1 MATLMKK
8 SIKWSVVSYPS
19 IVIDLSYSSTGNTKI
34 VLNYSQR
41 KITSHALFLDFTNW
55 AYYRK
60 EGGKYTPDD
69 IDIDLCTHIVYG
81 FAVLDKNTFQMIA
94 HDSYVDED
102 KGMKDYFLFFEG
114 YK

>member
-1 MATLMKK
+1 MTKARSQYK
-8 SIKWSVVSYPS
+8 SDQFI
-19 IVIDLSYSSTGNTKI
+19 
-34 VLNYSQR
+34 
-41 KITSHALFLDFTNW
+41 DFTNW

-69 IDIDLCTHIVYG
+69 IDVDLCTHIVYG

-102 KGMKDYFLFFEG
+102 KGWFRLVY
-114 YK
+114 

>member
-1 MATLMKK
+1 MKK

-19 IVIDLSYSSTGNTKI
+19 FVIDFSNTL
-34 VLNYSQR
+34 VLNCSQR
-41 KITSHALFLDFTNW
+41 KMTTATLFLDFTNW

-60 EGGKYTPDD
+60 KGGKYTPDD

-102 KGMKDYFLFFEG
+102 KGRKDYLSFLEG
-114 YK
+114 YR

>member
-1 MATLMKK
+1 MNDDHEEKLKK
-8 SIKWSVVSYPS
+8 NV
-19 IVIDLSYSSTGNTKI
+19 
-34 VLNYSQR
+34 
-41 KITSHALFLDFTNW
+41 FLDFTNW

-60 EGGKYTPDD
+60 DGGKYTPDD

-102 KGMKDYFLFFEG
+102 KGKRTVSIRKMVKEI
-114 YK
+114 